1 MTTTP
6 NANGSLTAQT
16 LTVELGDRSYPIH
29 VGDLG
34 VGDATQLVHL
44 LEPLIAGQQVA
55 IITNE
60 TVAPLYLQPVLSAL
74 GQRQVD
80 VYQLP
85 DGEAFK
91 TLESY
96 EAVTTFLLNARHNR
110 STCLVALGG
119 GVVGDLCGFVAA
131 TFQRGV
137 DFIQIPTTLL
147 AQVDSSVGG
156 KTAVN
161 HPAGKNM
168 IGAFYQPKAVLAD
181 TSVLATLPP
190 REYAAGLAEVVKYG
204 VIDDPEFFAWLE
216 NNLEGLLARSPE
228 ILQQVILR
236 SCASKAKVVS
246 EDERESGRRAIL
258 NYGHTFGHAIEK
270 LAGYG
275 QWLHG
280 EAVSIGMVMA
290 ARLSIL
296 HCGLAESDAARLESL
311 LDGLGLPTTLG
322 EHDLSVDGMVEAMG
336 MDKKVSDGR
345 LKFVL
350 AQNLGDVVIC
360 DDVGL
365 DVLVGVLREQMG
377 LPADNG

>member
-1 MTTTP
+1 MSQQQ
-6 NANGSLTAQT
+6 SLQ
-16 LTVELGDRSYPIH
+16 VELGDRSYPIH

-34 VGDATQLVHL
+34 VQVPEKLAQLL
-44 LEPLIAGQQVA
+44 QPLIRGEQVA
-55 IITNE
+55 VITNE
-60 TVAPLYLQPVLSAL
+60 TVAPLYLQGVLDAL

-85 DGEAFK
+85 DGEAYK
-91 TLESY
+91 TLKSF

-110 STCLVALGG
+110 STCLIALGG

-168 IGAFYQPKAVLAD
+168 IGAFYQPRAVLAD
-181 TSVLATLPP
+181 TAVLTTLPD
-190 REYAAGLAEVVKYG
+190 REYAAGLAEVIKYG
-204 VIDDPEFFAWLE
+204 VIDDVAFFDWLE
-216 NNLEGLLARSPE
+216 ANVPALLERSSDA
-228 ILQQVILR
+228 LQQVILR

-258 NYGHTFGHAIEK
+258 NFGHTFGHAIEK

-280 EAVSIGMVMA
+280 EAVAIGMIMA
-290 ARLSIL
+290 AELSIA
-296 HCGLAESDAARLESL
+296 HTDFPLADARRLRQL
-311 LDGLGLPTTLG
+311 LEQLGLPVSLG
-322 EHDLSVDGMVEAMG
+322 QHDLKVEDLIEAMG

-350 AQNLGDVVIC
+350 ARSLGDVIVS

-365 DVLVGVLREQMG
+365 DLLRELLNEQMV
-377 LPADNG
+377 

>member
-1 MTTTP
+1 MTQAP
-6 NANGSLTAQT
+6 IAEKSMPSGQT
-16 LTVELGDRSYPIH
+16 LQVELGERSYPIH
-29 VGDLG
+29 IGDLG
-34 VGDATQLVHL
+34 VQQPERLARL
-44 LEPLIAGQQVA
+44 LRPLINGQQVA

-60 TVAPLYLQPVLSAL
+60 TVAPLYLQGVQDAL
-74 GQRQVD
+74 DVRQVD

-85 DGEAFK
+85 DGEAYK
-91 TLESY
+91 TLESF

-110 STCLVALGG
+110 STCLIALGG

-137 DFIQIPTTLL
+137 DFIQVPTTLL

-181 TSVLATLPP
+181 TTVLSTLPP
-190 REYAAGLAEVVKYG
+190 REYAAGLAEVIKYG
-204 VIDDPEFFAWLE
+204 VIDDVEFFNWLE
-216 NNLEGLLARSPE
+216 SNVSALLERSPE
-228 ILQQVILR
+228 ALEHVILS
-236 SCASKAKVVS
+236 SCASKARVVS

-290 ARLSIL
+290 AELSVL
-296 HCGLAESDAARLESL
+296 HCGLASTDARRIRQL
-311 LDGLGLPTTLG
+311 LQALGLPVTLG
-322 EHDLSVDGMVEAMG
+322 LAGLDTAAMIEAMG

-350 AQNLGDVVIC
+350 ARNLGDVVIS
-360 DDVGL
+360 DDVEI
-365 DVLVGVLREQMG
+365 DTLREVLTEQM
-377 LPADNG
+377 AR

>member
-1 MTTTP
+1 M
-6 NANGSLTAQT
+6 SQQQT
-16 LTVELGDRSYPIH
+16 LQVELGVRSYPIH
-29 VGDLG
+29 VGNLG
-34 VGDATQLVHL
+34 VQDPMTLAQL
-44 LEPLIAGQQVA
+44 LEPLIPGQQVA
-55 IITNE
+55 VITNE
-60 TVAPLYLQPVLSAL
+60 TVAPLYLQAVLDAL

-85 DGEAFK
+85 DGEAYK
-91 TLESY
+91 TLASF

-110 STCLVALGG
+110 STCLIALGG

-181 TSVLATLPP
+181 TTVLTTLPD
-190 REYAAGLAEVVKYG
+190 REYSAGLAEVVKYG
-204 VIDDPEFFAWLE
+204 VIDDVAFFDWLE
-216 NNLEGLLARSPE
+216 ANVPALLGRSSDA
-228 ILQQVILR
+228 LQQVILR

-258 NYGHTFGHAIEK
+258 NFGHTFGHAIEK

-280 EAVSIGMVMA
+280 EAVAIGMVMA
-290 ARLSIL
+290 AELSVVHTGFPSADALRLRQL
-296 HCGLAESDAARLESL
+296 LER
-311 LDGLGLPTTLG
+311 LGLPVSLG
-322 EHDLSVDGMVEAMG
+322 QHDLDQEAMIEAMG

-350 AQNLGDVVIC
+350 ARSLGDVIVS

-365 DVLVGVLREQMG
+365 DLLRELLNEQM
-377 LPADNG
+377 A

>member
-1 MTTTP
+1 MTKTAIPAT
-6 NANGSLTAQT
+6 NGET
-16 LTVELGDRSYPIH
+16 LTVDLGERSYPIY

-34 VGDATQLVHL
+34 ISDPQRLAAVLQ
-44 LEPLIAGQQVA
+44 PFIAGQQVA
-55 IITNE
+55 VVTNE
-60 TVAPLYLQPVLSAL
+60 TVAPLYLQALLDAL
-74 GQRQVD
+74 GQRQID

-85 DGEAFK
+85 DGEEHK
-91 TLESY
+91 TLENY
-96 EAVTTFLLNARHNR
+96 QAVTTFLLEARHNR
-110 STCLVALGG
+110 STCLIALGG

-137 DFIQIPTTLL
+137 DFIQVPTTLL

-181 TSVLATLPP
+181 TTVLKTLPD
-190 REYAAGLAEVVKYG
+190 REYAAGLAEVIKYG
-204 VIDDPEFFAWLE
+204 VIDDYDFFVWLE
-216 NNLEGLLARSPE
+216 ANVQGLKERSPSA
-228 ILQQVILR
+228 LQHVILR

-258 NYGHTFGHAIEK
+258 NFGHTFGHAIEK

-280 EAVSIGMVMA
+280 EAVAIGMVMA
-290 ARLSIL
+290 AELSVR
-296 HCGLAESDAARLESL
+296 HCGLAAEDARRLVTL
-311 LDGLGLPTTLG
+311 LSNLGLPTDLG
-322 EHDLSVDGMVEAMG
+322 DSPLAVDDMIEAMG

-350 AQNLGDVVIC
+350 ARSLGDVWVS
-360 DDVGL
+360 DDVPLATLQTLLG
-365 DVLVGVLREQMG
+365 EQ
-377 LPADNG
+377 LA

>member
-1 MTTTP
+1 MTTIQAATEP
-6 NANGSLTAQT
+6 LTTQT
-16 LTVELGDRSYPIH
+16 LSVDLGERSYPIH

-34 VGDATQLVHL
+34 VQDARRLAAVLAPLVG
-44 LEPLIAGQQVA
+44 GQQVA

-60 TVAPLYLQPVLSAL
+60 TVAPLYLQPVLDAL

-85 DGEAFK
+85 DGEAYK
-91 TLESY
+91 TLASY
-96 EAVTTFLLNARHNR
+96 EAVTTFLLNAKHNR
-110 STCLVALGG
+110 STCLIALGG

-204 VIDDPEFFAWLE
+204 VIDDAEFFVWLE
-216 NNLEGLLARSPE
+216 DNVAGLLARAPQV
-228 ILQQVILR
+228 LQQVILR

-270 LAGYG
+270 VAGYG

-280 EAVSIGMVMA
+280 EAVAIGMVMA
-290 ARLSIL
+290 AHLSVR
-296 HCGLAESDAARLESL
+296 HCGFAPTDARRLESL
-311 LDGLGLPTTLG
+311 LAALGLPTTLG
-322 EHDLSVDGMVEAMG
+322 KHELTVDAMVEAMG

-350 AQNLGDVVIC
+350 AQSLGDVILC
-360 DDVGL
+360 DDVPSAA
-365 DVLVGVLREQMG
+365 LVELLNEQMG
-377 LPADNG
+377 

>member
-1 MTTTP
+1 MTTIQAATEP
-6 NANGSLTAQT
+6 LTTQT
-16 LTVELGDRSYPIH
+16 LSVDLGERSYPIH

-34 VGDATQLVHL
+34 VQDARRLAAVLAPLVG
-44 LEPLIAGQQVA
+44 GQQVA

-60 TVAPLYLQPVLSAL
+60 TVAPLYLQPVLDAL

-85 DGEAFK
+85 DGEAYK
-91 TLESY
+91 TLASY
-96 EAVTTFLLNARHNR
+96 EAVTTFLLNAKHNR
-110 STCLVALGG
+110 STCLIALGG
-119 GVVGDLCGFVAA
+119 GVVGDLCCFVAA

-204 VIDDPEFFAWLE
+204 VIDDAEFFVWLE
-216 NNLEGLLARSPE
+216 DNVAGLLARSPQV
-228 ILQQVILR
+228 LQQVILR

-270 LAGYG
+270 VAGYG

-280 EAVSIGMVMA
+280 EAVAIGMVMA
-290 ARLSIL
+290 AHLSVR
-296 HCGLAESDAARLESL
+296 HCGFAPTDARRLESL
-311 LDGLGLPTTLG
+311 LAALGLPTTLG
-322 EHDLSVDGMVEAMG
+322 KHELTVDAMVEAMG

-350 AQNLGDVVIC
+350 AQSLGDVILC
-360 DDVGL
+360 DDVPSAA
-365 DVLVGVLREQMG
+365 LVELLNEQMG
-377 LPADNG
+377 

>member
-1 MTTTP
+1 MTTIQAATEP
-6 NANGSLTAQT
+6 LTTQT
-16 LTVELGDRSYPIH
+16 LSVDLGERSYPIH

-34 VGDATQLVHL
+34 VQDARRLAAVLAPLVG
-44 LEPLIAGQQVA
+44 GQQVA

-60 TVAPLYLQPVLSAL
+60 TVAPLYLQPVLDAL

-85 DGEAFK
+85 DGEAYK
-91 TLESY
+91 TLASY
-96 EAVTTFLLNARHNR
+96 EAVTTFLLNAKHNR
-110 STCLVALGG
+110 STCLIALGG

-137 DFIQIPTTLL
+137 GFIQIPTTLL

-204 VIDDPEFFAWLE
+204 VIDDAEFFAWLE
-216 NNLEGLLARSPE
+216 DNVEGLLARSPQV
-228 ILQQVILR
+228 LQQVILR

-270 LAGYG
+270 VAGYG

-280 EAVSIGMVMA
+280 EAVAIGMVMA
-290 ARLSIL
+290 AHLSVR
-296 HCGLAESDAARLESL
+296 HCGFAPTDARRLESL
-311 LDGLGLPTTLG
+311 LAALGLPTTLG
-322 EHDLSVDGMVEAMG
+322 KHELTVDAMVEAMG

-350 AQNLGDVVIC
+350 AQSLGDVILC
-360 DDVGL
+360 DDVPSAA
-365 DVLVGVLREQMG
+365 LVELLNEQMG
-377 LPADNG
+377 

>member
-1 MTTTP
+1 M
-6 NANGSLTAQT
+6 SQQQT
-16 LTVELGDRSYPIH
+16 LQVELGVRSYPIH
-29 VGDLG
+29 VGNLG
-34 VGDATQLVHL
+34 VQDPMTLAQL
-44 LEPLIAGQQVA
+44 LEPLIPGQQVA
-55 IITNE
+55 VITNE
-60 TVAPLYLQPVLSAL
+60 TIAPLYLQAVLDAL

-85 DGEAFK
+85 DGESYK
-91 TLESY
+91 TLASF

-110 STCLVALGG
+110 STCLIALGG

-181 TSVLATLPP
+181 TTVLTTLPD
-190 REYAAGLAEVVKYG
+190 REYSAGLAEVVKYG
-204 VIDDPEFFAWLE
+204 VIDDVAFFDWLE
-216 NNLEGLLARSPE
+216 ANVPALLGRSSDA
-228 ILQQVILR
+228 LQQVILR

-258 NYGHTFGHAIEK
+258 NFGHTFGHAIEK

-280 EAVSIGMVMA
+280 EAVAIGMVMA
-290 ARLSIL
+290 AELSVVHTGFPPADARRLR
-296 HCGLAESDAARLESL
+296 RLLEQ
-311 LDGLGLPTTLG
+311 LGLPVSLG
-322 EHDLSVDGMVEAMG
+322 QHHLKVEDMINAMG

-350 AQNLGDVVIC
+350 ARSLGDVIVS

-365 DVLVGVLREQMG
+365 EVLRELLSEQM
-377 LPADNG
+377 A

>member
-1 MTTTP
+1 
-6 NANGSLTAQT
+6 
-16 LTVELGDRSYPIH
+16 
-29 VGDLG
+29 
-34 VGDATQLVHL
+34 
-44 LEPLIAGQQVA
+44 
-55 IITNE
+55 
-60 TVAPLYLQPVLSAL
+60 
-74 GQRQVD
+74 
-80 VYQLP
+80 
-85 DGEAFK
+85 
-91 TLESY
+91 LESF

-110 STCLVALGG
+110 STCLIALGG

-181 TSVLATLPP
+181 TSVLASLPD
-190 REYAAGLAEVVKYG
+190 REYAAGLAEVIKYG
-204 VIDDPEFFAWLE
+204 VIDDVAFFDWLE
-216 NNLEGLLARSPE
+216 AHVPALLERSNDA
-228 ILQQVILR
+228 LQQVILR

-258 NYGHTFGHAIEK
+258 NFGHTFGHAIEK

-280 EAVSIGMVMA
+280 EAVAIGMVMA
-290 ARLSIL
+290 AELSVAHMGFPPADARRLRQL
-296 HCGLAESDAARLESL
+296 LENV
-311 LDGLGLPTTLG
+311 GLPVSLG
-322 EHDLSVDGMVEAMG
+322 RHDLDLEAMIEAMG

-345 LKFVL
+345 LTFVL
-350 AQNLGDVVIC
+350 ARSLGDVVVS

-365 DVLVGVLREQMG
+365 DRLRDLLSEQ
-377 LPADNG
+377 LA

>member
-1 MTTTP
+1 MTTIQAATEP
-6 NANGSLTAQT
+6 LTTQT
-16 LTVELGDRSYPIH
+16 LSVDLGERSYPIH

-34 VGDATQLVHL
+34 VQDARRLAAVLAPLVG
-44 LEPLIAGQQVA
+44 GQQVA

-60 TVAPLYLQPVLSAL
+60 TVAPLYLQPVLDAL

-85 DGEAFK
+85 DGEAYK
-91 TLESY
+91 TLASY
-96 EAVTTFLLNARHNR
+96 EAVTTFLLNAKHNR
-110 STCLVALGG
+110 STCLIALGG

-204 VIDDPEFFAWLE
+204 VIDDAEFFVWLE
-216 NNLEGLLARSPE
+216 DNVAGLLARSPQV
-228 ILQQVILR
+228 LQQVILR

-270 LAGYG
+270 VAGYG

-280 EAVSIGMVMA
+280 EAVAIGMMMA
-290 ARLSIL
+290 AHLSVR
-296 HCGLAESDAARLESL
+296 HCGFAPTDARRLESL
-311 LDGLGLPTTLG
+311 LAALGLPTTLG
-322 EHDLSVDGMVEAMG
+322 KHELTVDAMVEAMG

-350 AQNLGDVVIC
+350 AQSLGDVILC
-360 DDVGL
+360 DDVPSAA
-365 DVLVGVLREQMG
+365 LVELLNEQMG
-377 LPADNG
+377 